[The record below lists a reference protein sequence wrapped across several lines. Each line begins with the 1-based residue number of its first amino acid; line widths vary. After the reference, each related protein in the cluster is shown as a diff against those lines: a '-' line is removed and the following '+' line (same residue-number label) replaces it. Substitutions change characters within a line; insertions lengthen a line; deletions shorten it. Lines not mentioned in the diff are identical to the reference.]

1 MVICKYE
8 SFLQD
13 HVINNFNK
21 YFAFKYVAREVK
33 FAKNSEHRIDI
44 LGEDD
49 QNLYIIELKV
59 NKIYP
64 RHLKQIRFYLEKYQ
78 EELNPVKAIKG
89 ILAAPGCTLEAWKEI
104 QQDPLLNLII
114 LSDVYLRKNL
124 NPVGRPAMPADEKR
138 KPRSIKM
145 TDEEWEELQRKAQEA
160 GVSIAEYIRSKTL
173 AGD

>member
-13 HVINNFNK
+13 HVIDNFNK
-21 YFAFKYVAREVK
+21 YFAFAYAAREVK
-33 FAKNSEHRIDI
+33 FLKNSEHRIDI

-78 EELNPVKAIKG
+78 EEINPAKAIKG
-89 ILAAPGCTLEAWKEI
+89 IMAAPGCTLEAWKEI
-104 QQDPLLNLII
+104 QQDPLLDLII
-114 LSDVYLRKNL
+114 LNDVYLRKKL
-124 NPVGRPAMPADEKR
+124 NPVGRPALAADDKR
-138 KPRSIKM
+138 KPHSVKM
-145 TDEEWEELQRKAQEA
+145 TDAEWQRIQEKAKAA
-160 GVSIAEYIRSKTL
+160 GMSTSEWIRLK
-173 AGD
+173 AGI